1 MVGQQKRLSQPLR
14 TPRAGKI
21 AAVAVAGCLIAGVLV
36 AIVLASTATSG
47 LRAGCIQITFP
58 STLGGAI
65 THACGARARDICA
78 SPSQNPA
85 LVAHGAL
92 REACKDARLPYGRL

>member
-21 AAVAVAGCLIAGVLV
+21 AAAAVAGFLLTGVIA
-36 AIVLASTATSG
+36 AIVLASTASSA

-58 STLGGAI
+58 STLGGAV

-85 LVAHGAL
+85 LVIHGAL
-92 REACKDARLPYGRL
+92 REACEHARLPYGQL